1 MIELNKEYQVKIN
14 DLDYKGDG
22 ITKIGETFIY
32 VSGLLKD
39 EEAIIKINKIGKG
52 YAVGSLIKIIKESKN
67 RISQTSDLGSLS
79 LSHLS
84 FNEQLNW
91 QSNITKQTLEKV
103 LNKEINVLSPITDNN
118 EYNYRN
124 KVVFHVL
131 NKSALTLGLFSNNN
145 KKLSVIND
153 FILSNKNV
161 NEIIKAIN
169 NANIPIETNV
179 LNNFV
184 FRNNS
189 NNEILVT
196 ITSKKKS
203 FKGLQAIIELLQQF
217 NNVIGLTINI
227 KVFKE
232 KILSDKSYLIYG
244 ENLLNEGNLLL
255 NDQSFMQVNYG
266 VMNLTYKTI
275 KEHIIGNNIVDTYAG
290 IGSIGYSVYEED
302 INLTIIENTLANI
315 KLAEQIKENNN
326 YKNVEIIHANAE
338 DVIKDFNANTVIID
352 PPRKGVMKSLIDEI
366 SNNKIERV
374 IYLSC
379 DMQTLARDLKI
390 FSDNYEIDYVYPVKM
405 FPQTNSFETLVI
417 MTFKG

>member
-196 ITSKKKS
+196 IASKKKS

>member
-52 YAVGSLIKIIKESKN
+52 FAVGSLIKIIKESKN

-153 FILSNKNV
+153 FILSNNNV